1 MQFPK
6 RRLADALKIRDESPI
21 YLTPEG
27 LKRLQ
32 DKLAHFKKDL
42 PDYISETQRTAAYG
56 DRSDNA
62 EYKEAKSVLRR
73 THRQILSIE
82 DRLKRAV
89 MITSG
94 RNAKGTVELGSTVL
108 LELKGGVKST
118 FRILGPQETDPNKG
132 IISHQ
137 SPLGAV
143 LINHKKGDIVS
154 LQTPNGIKEYRII
167 EIS

>member
-6 RRLADALKIRDESPI
+6 RRMSDVLKIRDDGPV

-27 LKRLQ
+27 IKNLQGRLVRLK
-32 DKLAHFKKDL
+32 KAL

-82 DRLKRAV
+82 DRLKRSVVIA
-89 MITSG
+89 SG
-94 RNAKGTVELGSTVL
+94 QNAKGTVQLGSTVL
-108 LELKGGVKST
+108 LELKGGIQST

-132 IISHQ
+132 VISHL
-137 SPLGAV
+137 SPLGSA
-143 LINHKKGDIVS
+143 LINHKEGDIVS
-154 LQTPNGIKEYRII
+154 LQTLSGIKEYRII
-167 EIS
+167 KIS

>member
-6 RRLADALKIRDESPI
+6 RRVSDALKVRDEGPV

-27 LKRLQ
+27 LKSLQERLTR
-32 DKLAHFKKDL
+32 LKKAL
-42 PDYISETQRTAAYG
+42 PDYIQETQRTAAFG

-62 EYKEAKSVLRR
+62 EYKEAKSILRR

-89 MITSG
+89 TIASG
-94 RNAKGTVELGSTVL
+94 RNAKGTVQLGSTVA
-108 LELKGGVKST
+108 LESKGGVRNT
-118 FRILGPQETDPNKG
+118 FRILGPQETDPAKG
-132 IISHQ
+132 IISQQ
-137 SPLGAV
+137 SPLGAA
-143 LINHKKGDIVS
+143 LINHKEGDQVAIP
-154 LQTPNGIKEYRII
+154 TANGSKEYRII